1 MPGNW
6 LRQPADPQADGGA
19 LSFAAIQTF
28 RDAWIFQARREQ
40 LPPPE
45 PWRTW
50 VFLGGRGAG
59 KTRAGA
65 EWVTERIRSG
75 AARRVALVG
84 ATLRDVR
91 EVMVEGPSGLCAVGK
106 ATFEPSRLRVHW
118 PGGAEAFAFSAER
131 PQRLRGPQFDLAWA
145 DEFAAWSDAE
155 ALTTL
160 RLGLRLGARP
170 QLLVTTTPK
179 AIEPVKQLLAEPG
192 VAVTAS
198 AMARNRLNLA
208 PGFVETATARW
219 AGTIYGRQEL
229 DGVLVE
235 DLPGALWRREELE
248 ACRVAA
254 HPPLARVVVALDPP
268 AGVGGD
274 ACGLVA
280 VGVFQ
285 DGPLTR
291 AVVLADESK
300 KGLRPEEWARAAA
313 GLASRRGAS
322 AIVAEANQGGEM
334 VRSVL
339 RAAGV
344 TAPVR
349 LLHASV
355 AKRAR
360 AEPVKT
366 LYAAGR
372 VLHLGRFPELEDE
385 MCAFGSPEFHG
396 SPDRLDALV
405 WAVADLLGTAEPRV
419 RAL

>member
-1 MPGNW
+1 VCW
-6 LRQPADPQADGGA
+6 AA
-19 LSFAAIQTF
+19 LSPAAI
-28 RDAWIFQARREQ
+28 DALGQSWRFQARREQ
-40 LPPPE
+40 LPPAG

-65 EWVTERIRSG
+65 EWVSERVRSG

-106 ATFEPSRLRVHW
+106 ATFEPSRGRVHW

-145 DEFAAWSDAE
+145 DEFAAWKDAE
-155 ALTTL
+155 ALTIL
-160 RLGLRLGARP
+160 RLGLRLGANP
-170 QLLVTTTPK
+170 QLMVTTTPR
-179 AIEPVKQLLAEPG
+179 AIEPVKRLLAEAG
-192 VAVTAS
+192 AAVTVS
-198 AMARNRLNLA
+198 AMASNRLNLA
-208 PGFVETATARW
+208 PGFVEAAAARW
-219 AGTIYGRQEL
+219 AGTAYGRQEL

-235 DLPGALWRREELE
+235 DLPGALWRREEIE
-248 ACRVAA
+248 ACRITAC
-254 HPPLARVVVALDPP
+254 PPLTRIVVALDPP
-268 AGVGGD
+268 AAVGRD

-280 VGVFQ
+280 AGTLE
-285 DGPLTR
+285 DGPIAR
-291 AVVLADESK
+291 AVVLADESAR
-300 KGLRPEEWARAAA
+300 GLRPEEWARAAA
-313 GLASRRGAS
+313 KLASRLGAA

-344 TAPVR
+344 SVPVR
-349 LLHASV
+349 LLHAS
-355 AKRAR
+355 AGKRAR
-360 AEPVKT
+360 AEPVKA

-372 VLHLGRFPELEDE
+372 VLHLGRFPALEDE
-385 MCAFGSPEFHG
+385 MCAFGSPEFHA

-405 WAVADLLGTAEPRV
+405 WAVSDLLGQPPEPRV

>member
-1 MPGNW
+1 MD
-6 LRQPADPQADGGA
+6 AA
-19 LSFAAIQTF
+19 LWTLSPRAVLQLAHSW
-28 RDAWIFQARREQ
+28 RFQARREQ
-40 LPPPE
+40 LPPPP

-65 EWVTERIRSG
+65 EWVNAQVCAG
-75 AARRVALVG
+75 AARRVALLG

-91 EVMVEGPSGLCAVGK
+91 EVMVEGPSGLCAVGQ
-106 ATFEPSRLRVHW
+106 ATFEPSRGRVHW
-118 PGGAEAFAFSAER
+118 PNGAEAFAFSAER

-145 DEFAAWSDAE
+145 DEFAAWKDSE
-155 ALTTL
+155 ALTIL
-160 RLGLRLGARP
+160 RLGLRLGRAP
-170 QLLVTTTPK
+170 QLLVTTTPR
-179 AIEPVKQLLAEPG
+179 AIPSVKRLLAERD
-192 VAVTAS
+192 VRITVS
-198 AMARNRLNLA
+198 ATQHNRLNLA
-208 PGFVETATARW
+208 PGFVEEAQARW
-219 AGTIYGRQEL
+219 AGSAYGRQEL

-248 ACRVAA
+248 DYRLASA
-254 HPPLARVVVALDPP
+254 PPLHRVVVALDPP
-268 AGVGGD
+268 AGVGRD
-274 ACGLVA
+274 ACGIVA
-280 VGVFQ
+280 AGAFQ
-285 DGPLTR
+285 DGPLLR
-291 AVVLADESK
+291 AIVLADESQR
-300 KGLRPEEWARAAA
+300 GLRPEEWAARAAT
-313 GLASRRGAS
+313 LARRLGAA
-322 AIVAEANQGGEM
+322 AILAEANQGGEM

-349 LLHASV
+349 LLHASA

-385 MCAFGSPEFHG
+385 MCAFGSPEYHS

-405 WAVADLLGTAEPRV
+405 WAVSDLLGAPEPRV